1 MWAVKPILD
10 GLWQGAIMSLLSF
23 GPAFFLLINTSIR
36 DGFRKGL
43 SMALG
48 VFLSDLAIILL
59 IHFGLA
65 SLFEN
70 LMFKK
75 VFSLAAGISMIF
87 MGINALRYQYK
98 AFLKSYY
105 KRGKSSASLL
115 KGFGMNLINPFI
127 VVLWLVVMA
136 SVSLDYDPQ
145 KAHYSSS
152 ILVNLMS
159 ILLMIFILDTS
170 KVYLSSFLGKKL
182 NKRIFYSLNK
192 YMGLILIGIGVYF
205 LYHFLQ
211 LMEVPHT
218 NIKEILKNR

>member
-1 MWAVKPILD
+1 MWVVKPLLD
-10 GLWQGAIMSLLSF
+10 GLWQGAVISLLSF

-65 SLFEN
+65 ALFEN
-70 LMFKK
+70 IMFKK
-75 VFSLAAGISMIF
+75 VFSLAAGISMMF
-87 MGINALRYQYK
+87 MGINSLRYQYR
-98 AFLKSYY
+98 AFLESYY
-105 KRGKSSASLL
+105 KRGKSSTSLL

-127 VVLWLVVMA
+127 LVMWLVVMA
-136 SVSLDYDPQ
+136 SVSLDYNPSDE
-145 KAHYSSS
+145 HYSSS
-152 ILVNLMS
+152 ILINLMA
-159 ILLMIFILDTS
+159 ILLMIFVLDTS

-182 NKRIFYSLNK
+182 NKKIFYSLNK
-192 YMGLILIGIGVYF
+192 YMGLILIAIGVYF

-218 NIKEILKNR
+218 NIKEILGN